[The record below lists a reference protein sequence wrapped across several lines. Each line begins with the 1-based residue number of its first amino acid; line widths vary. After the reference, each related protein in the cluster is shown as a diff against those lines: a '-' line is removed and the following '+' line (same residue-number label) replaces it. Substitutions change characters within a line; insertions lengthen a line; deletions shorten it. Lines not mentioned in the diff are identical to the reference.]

1 MFARILHR
9 GFFPHLDSLHYSHYT
24 SEVSRI
30 ISVCTPCASNRDVT
44 YFVPEYV
51 LENWENCL
59 GCRVGL
65 ARWNRWPCCEDLPKS
80 WASVPVLPV
89 CCSYFSPVLVTKELS
104 VNWMAKTIFQ
114 AFFLNEKKPQVT
126 ILVVFIWLFS
136 GLLPGAREPWLS
148 DPWPVPVPLQG
159 PAVGLAAL
167 PCPQEHVAI
176 SQANPLFSLNLIRS
190 PHVRP
195 QGANAQESTVI
206 SVSWDLPNPL
216 CQFK

>member
-9 GFFPHLDSLHYSHYT
+9 GLFPHLDSLHYSHYT
-24 SEVSRI
+24 SEISRI

-89 CCSYFSPVLVTKELS
+89 CCSYFSPALVTKELS

-114 AFFLNEKKPQVT
+114 AFFLNEKKTQVT

-136 GLLPGAREPWLS
+136 GRVAWSEGTLALRPLTCSCPTPGPS
-148 DPWPVPVPLQG
+148 SGTCCP
-159 PAVGLAAL
+159 AL
-167 PCPQEHVAI
+167 PSGTCGDLA
-176 SQANPLFSLNLIRS
+176 SQPPVFPKFDSQP
-190 PHVRP
+190 PHKT
-195 QGANAQESTVI
+195 SK
-206 SVSWDLPNPL
+206 S
-216 CQFK
+216 